1 MVGSPDHRE
10 PDPHPL
16 SNFSHLQEAWDIVDT
31 AIEWQAQGGLYVEGQ
46 PIQYFPQAGQSHV
59 NYLSIFLPAPTCQRG
74 TFGSPSVW
82 GQGDSK
88 EMKCTTN

>member
-1 MVGSPDHRE
+1 MLMQ
-10 PDPHPL
+10 PL
-16 SNFSHLQEAWDIVDT
+16 DSGPQVDYS
-31 AIEWQAQGGLYVEGQ
+31 GYLEGQ

-59 NYLSIFLPAPTCQRG
+59 NYLSIFLPALTCQRG

-88 EMKCTTN
+88 EAKCLTNWQLKR